1 MELPL
6 TRDALESRLEYLE
19 EVNRFTI
26 DALEMA
32 ASLGDFQSSLQNLD
46 EPHAILE
53 EMGSRIKRLIPF
65 DVIAFYLVDEVTSDF
80 YPGDVQPSDHHG

>member
-6 TRDALESRLEYLE
+6 TRGALESRLEYLE

-32 ASLGDFQSSLQNLD
+32 ASLGDFQSSIQKGD
-46 EPHAILE
+46 EPHAILN
-53 EMGSRIKRLIPF
+53 EMGARIRRLILF
-65 DVIAFYLVDEVTSDF
+65 DVIAFYLVDEATSDF
-80 YPGDVQPSDHHG
+80 YLGDAG